1 MRFVNNFLQNVQ
13 LPPMQLPLCYIAIM
27 IEISDIQRRLRE
39 TIKTSPLSQKEIAE
53 RLHVDPSTITRYMR
67 DDKFPSIDTFAN
79 ICELLDVSSDEILG
93 LK

>member
-1 MRFVNNFLQNVQ
+1 
-13 LPPMQLPLCYIAIM
+13 MQLPLCYTAIM

-79 ICELLDVSSDEILG
+79 ICEILDVSSDEILG

>member
-1 MRFVNNFLQNVQ
+1 MYNCRLCNCSI
-13 LPPMQLPLCYIAIM
+13 CYIATM
-27 IEISDIQRRLRE
+27 IEISDIQRRLHE
-39 TIKTSPLSQKEIAE
+39 AIKTSPLSQKEIAE

-79 ICELLDVSSDEILG
+79 ICEILDVSSDEILG

>member
-1 MRFVNNFLQNVQ
+1 MYNCRLCNC
-13 LPPMQLPLCYIAIM
+13 PLCYIAIM

-39 TIKTSPLSQKEIAE
+39 AIKTSPLSQREIAE
-53 RLHVDPSTITRYMR
+53 RLHVNPSTITRYMR

-79 ICELLDVSSDEILG
+79 ICEILDVSSDEILG

>member
-1 MRFVNNFLQNVQ
+1 
-13 LPPMQLPLCYIAIM
+13 MQLPLCYIAIM

-53 RLHVDPSTITRYMR
+53 RLHVNPSTITRYMR

>member
-1 MRFVNNFLQNVQ
+1 
-13 LPPMQLPLCYIAIM
+13 MQLPLCYIAIM

>member
-1 MRFVNNFLQNVQ
+1 M
-13 LPPMQLPLCYIAIM
+13 CYIATM

-39 TIKTSPLSQKEIAE
+39 AIKTSPLSQKEIAE
-53 RLHVDPSTITRYMR
+53 RLHVNPSTISRYMR

>member
-1 MRFVNNFLQNVQ
+1 MYNCRLCNC
-13 LPPMQLPLCYIAIM
+13 PLCYIAIM

-39 TIKTSPLSQKEIAE
+39 AIKTSPLSQKEIAE
-53 RLHVDPSTITRYMR
+53 RLHVNPSTITRYMR

-79 ICELLDVSSDEILG
+79 ICEILDVSSDEILW

>member
-1 MRFVNNFLQNVQ
+1 M
-13 LPPMQLPLCYIAIM
+13 CYIAIM

-39 TIKTSPLSQKEIAE
+39 AIKTSPLSQKEIAE
-53 RLHVDPSTITRYMR
+53 RLHVNPSTVSRYMR

-79 ICELLDVSSDEILG
+79 ICEILDVSSDEILG

>member
-1 MRFVNNFLQNVQ
+1 
-13 LPPMQLPLCYIAIM
+13 M
-27 IEISDIQRRLRE
+27 IEISDIQRHLRE
-39 TIKTSPLSQKEIAE
+39 AIKTSPLSQKEIAE